1 MTETTASTEPTTAK
15 VEPEFSEHECLTFL
29 IHADAKVGKTTLSL
43 TAPYPLV
50 ILDVDGRGSKALQA
64 RKIYWDPNTQAP
76 PVHDGTWDV
85 AIVYIRDWATV
96 LQAYKWLET
105 DQHPFVSFALD
116 SVTEVQRRC
125 RKNLK
130 GSEAM
135 QTQDWGMLLSKME
148 DVLRDYRDLVGN
160 HPTLR
165 VGLFIAESR
174 RHEKTLRWE
183 PYLQGSIS
191 KSVPYWMDIMGYMTV
206 VMGMDENGQATI
218 PTRALCIGS
227 NSDSPYQAGGRTG
240 GLIPDVVYNPNI
252 TEMLRMLYKNKGAT
266 VV

>member
-1 MTETTASTEPTTAK
+1 MTETVTT
-15 VEPEFSEHECLTFL
+15 EPEFSEHECLTLL
-29 IHADAKVGKTTLSL
+29 IHSDAKVGKTTLSL

-50 ILDVDGRGSKALQA
+50 ILDVDGRGSKTLQA
-64 RKIYWDPNTQAP
+64 RKVYWDPHTQP
-76 PVHDGTWDV
+76 PPTHDDTWDV
-85 AIVYIRDWATV
+85 CVVYIRDWATV
-96 LQAYKWLET
+96 LQAYNWLAT
-105 DQHPFVSFALD
+105 DQHQFVSFALD

-130 GSEAM
+130 GSDAM

-183 PYLQGSIS
+183 PHLQGSIS
-191 KSVPYWMDIMGYMTV
+191 KSVPYWMDIMGFLGTELLA
-206 VMGMDENGQATI
+206 DANGQLTQLV
-218 PTRALCIGS
+218 RKLCIGIDPH
-227 NSDSPYQAGGRTG
+227 NQYQAGGRTG
-240 GLIPDVVYNPNI
+240 GRIPDVVYNPNI
-252 TEMLRMLYKNKGAT
+252 TEMLRMLYKNEGT
-266 VV
+266 QLV